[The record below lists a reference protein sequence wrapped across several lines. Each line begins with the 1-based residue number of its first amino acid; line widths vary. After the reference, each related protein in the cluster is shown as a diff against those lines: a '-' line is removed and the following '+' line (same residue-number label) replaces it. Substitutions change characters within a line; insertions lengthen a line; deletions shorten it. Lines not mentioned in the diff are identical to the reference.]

1 MLSQKSL
8 FKPNILLG
16 KYLILPL
23 AISLS
28 FILINFNSKNVSAL
42 FKPNLSVS
50 ISDPQVNINGNQIIN
65 SVSQTSEL
73 PIQVTVNTN
82 NKTGYT
88 ATLNSETDETALV
101 NTASTTGAKIES
113 INANKTLANF
123 SENTWGFLSPTGGDY
138 QPIPSL
144 LSPENLLRTT
154 TKTLG
159 NDNFN
164 YLVI

>member
-1 MLSQKSL
+1 MMLSQKSL

-23 AISLS
+23 VICLS
-28 FILINFNSKNVSAL
+28 FIVIIFNSKNVSAL
-42 FKPNLSVS
+42 FQPNLSVS

-88 ATLNSETDETALV
+88 ATLNTETNETALV
-101 NTASTTGAKIES
+101 NTASTNGMKLNLSMQVKHLRIFRKI
-113 INANKTLANF
+113 L
-123 SENTWGFLSPTGGDY
+123 GD
-138 QPIPSL
+138 
-144 LSPENLLRTT
+144 
-154 TKTLG
+154 
-159 NDNFN
+159 F
-164 YLVI
+164 